1 MSRREKFF
9 LTWII
14 ITLPLAMLLTIV
26 GGIVCIFNSF
36 VGQIIFFIG
45 LGIALFVVIIP
56 YIIWCI
62 GGMIKLMKEEE

>member
-1 MSRREKFF
+1 MSKKDKFF

-14 ITLPLAMLLTIV
+14 ITLPLAMPLTIV

-36 VGQIIFFIG
+36 VGQVIFFIG

-56 YIIWCI
+56 YIFWVI
-62 GGMIKLMKEEE
+62 GGLIN

>member
-1 MSRREKFF
+1 
-9 LTWII
+9 
-14 ITLPLAMLLTIV
+14 MLLTIV

-36 VGQIIFFIG
+36 VGQVIFFIG